1 MSLMIQ
7 TRLVWRRLAM
17 PRFSVTAALIC
28 ACFAATVQAENAFPY
43 TAYVTAADVNVR
55 RGPGE
60 NYYPTEKLQ
69 RGTSVEVFRHD
80 PGGWYAIRPPEGS
93 FSWVSAD
100 YVEPLGDDL
109 ARITGD
115 RVAARVGSRLNDQR
129 DVIQIQ
135 LYRGEE
141 VLLLGAK
148 RLGEGASAR
157 TWYQIAAPAGEFR
170 WIAGKFVDT
179 QLDDGPPRDLA
190 AYHNRLLPEGS
201 DDYGDSSRRGSPPR
215 DDLANRGLRERDET
229 ASANYDHAPGSRRV
243 ASRDASF
250 AVEPETRSFD
260 DVPLNYDTMKS
271 DKTITRT
278 RDDTDPVRRIS
289 SRPVY
294 DDLIEEIQDIDLAMS
309 LIVSQKT
316 SQWSFDAVK
325 PRAERALSLAETAL
339 QRGKARAV
347 LDKIARFEEIQRRTD
362 ATAQLRAKSKIWDQ
376 QTRREGLPRRSGIAR
391 ILGDRQRFDGTG
403 MLARVTSRR
412 PGAPA
417 YALIDERGEVL
428 SFVTPAP
435 GVNLSS
441 HVGQQ
446 VGIDGTIGYMPEV
459 DKQHVTAKRITMLNV
474 PLAR

>member
-1 MSLMIQ
+1 
-7 TRLVWRRLAM
+7 M

-28 ACFAATVQAENAFPY
+28 VCYAATVQAEGAFPY
-43 TAYVTAADVNVR
+43 TAYVTAADVYVR
-55 RGPGE
+55 SGPGE
-60 NYYPTEKLQ
+60 NYYPTEKLD
-69 RGTSVEVFRHD
+69 RGTAVEIFRHD

-93 FSWVSAD
+93 YSWVSAE
-100 YVEPLGDDL
+100 YIEPLEDDL

-115 RVAARVGSRLNDQR
+115 RVAARVGSRLHDQR

-157 TWYQIAAPAGEFR
+157 TWYQIGAPAGEFR

-190 AYHNRLLPEGS
+190 AYRNRLIPEGS
-201 DDYGDSSRRGSPPR
+201 DNYADSSRRADPPR
-215 DDLANRGLRERDET
+215 NELADRGPREREET
-229 ASANYDHAPGSRRV
+229 ANPNYDDAPGSRRI

-250 AVEPETRSFD
+250 AVEPETRNFD
-260 DVPLNYDTMKS
+260 DKALNYDTMRRNS
-271 DKTITRT
+271 QANDAQGSN
-278 RDDTDPVRRIS
+278 DAVRRIS
-289 SRPVY
+289 ARPVY

-309 LIVSQKT
+309 LIVSQDV
-316 SQWSFDAVK
+316 SAWSFDAVR
-325 PRAERALSLAETAL
+325 PRAERALSLAESAL

-347 LDKIARFEEIQRRTD
+347 LSKIARFEEIQRRTD
-362 ATAQLRAKSKIWDQ
+362 ATVQLRTKSKLWDQ

-391 ILGDRQRFDGTG
+391 MLGPSQRFDGTG

-417 YALIDERGEVL
+417 YALIDERGDVL

-435 GVNLSS
+435 GVNLGS

-459 DKQHVTAKRITMLNV
+459 DKQHVTAKRITLLDT
-474 PLAR
+474 PLVR